1 MRKFHF
7 SSLAAGL
14 LCGCMAV
21 VCLTA
26 CDRSGSSSG
35 GEDYSESQLPYGA
48 TIVVDKNYPISIQ
61 YDRRC
66 LDEAL
71 IAKVVDFYDAIQ
83 TQDAAKFKDVQ
94 LPLYHDYSL
103 AQSYGGKYTDADILK
118 LAFETDLT
126 DEDGNAYDFSLID
139 ITDAH
144 RGTVY
149 SDTATTLEL
158 LDKIA
163 EEQGTSK
170 ISTSVDDAR
179 EMTIARYLTKQGS
192 GERGETDNML
202 EEESILA
209 LHYNGEWVLIYN

>member
-1 MRKFHF
+1 MRVFHF
-7 SSLAAGL
+7 KQLAAGL
-14 LCGCMAV
+14 LCGCMAA

-26 CDRSGSSSG
+26 CGNSDSSK
-35 GEDYSESQLPYGA
+35 GENYSEDQLPYGA

-71 IAKVVDFYDAIQ
+71 MARVVDFYNAIQ
-83 TQDAAKFKDVQ
+83 TQDAEKFKAVQ

-103 AQSYGGKYTDADILK
+103 TQTYGGKYSDADILK
-118 LAFETDLT
+118 LAYDTDLT
-126 DEDGNAYDFSLID
+126 DEDGNTFDFSLID

-158 LDKIA
+158 LDQIA
-163 EEQGTSK
+163 EEKGAAK
-170 ISTSVDDAR
+170 ISPNVDDAR
-179 EMTIARYLTKQGS
+179 ELTIARYLTEKGS

-202 EEESILA
+202 EEESIIA
-209 LHYNGEWVLIYN
+209 LHYSGEWYLIYN